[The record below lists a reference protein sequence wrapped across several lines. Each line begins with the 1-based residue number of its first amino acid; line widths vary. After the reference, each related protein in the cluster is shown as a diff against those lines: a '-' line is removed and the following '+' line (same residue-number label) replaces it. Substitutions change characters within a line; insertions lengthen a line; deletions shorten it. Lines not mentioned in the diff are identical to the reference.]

1 MSVVIDIFNK
11 GGFAM
16 YPLLLCSIISL
27 GISIERFYNLRRA
40 AGADVKKMMG
50 KVKEALKKGDY
61 RVAVG
66 YCEATPGPIA
76 KAVAT
81 AIDLHKLPLEELK
94 EGVSEAFLSEIPRME
109 RGLPTLSTMVTV
121 SPMLGL
127 LGTITGL
134 MKLFSVIAGG
144 QIGNSEALSAGI
156 AEALITTATGLFI
169 AIPFLVI
176 HNMLATRVD
185 KIINQM
191 EKSVAELLN
200 YIRMEVGPHA

>member
-1 MSVVIDIFNK
+1 
-11 GGFAM
+11 
-16 YPLLLCSIISL
+16 
-27 GISIERFYNLRRA
+27 
-40 AGADVKKMMG
+40 
-50 KVKEALKKGDY
+50 
-61 RVAVG
+61 
-66 YCEATPGPIA
+66 
-76 KAVAT
+76 
-81 AIDLHKLPLEELK
+81 
-94 EGVSEAFLSEIPRME
+94 ME

-134 MKLFSVIAGG
+134 MKLFAVIAGG

-185 KIINQM
+185 KIINLM
-191 EKSVAELLN
+191 EKSVTELLN
-200 YIRMEVGPHA
+200 YIRMEVGPDA